1 MEAILEEVQS
11 GEFAQEWVTENQ
23 ANRPK
28 YWQLRAQEENHE
40 IEEVGARLRGLFAW
54 ADEEE
59 AETSDEDEDERI
71 TLNE

>member
-11 GEFAQEWVTENQ
+11 GEFAQEWITENQ

-28 YWQLRAQEENHE
+28 YWQLRAQEETHE

-54 ADEEE
+54 ADE
-59 AETSDEDEDERI
+59 ASETADEDDGKIKLGE
-71 TLNE
+71 